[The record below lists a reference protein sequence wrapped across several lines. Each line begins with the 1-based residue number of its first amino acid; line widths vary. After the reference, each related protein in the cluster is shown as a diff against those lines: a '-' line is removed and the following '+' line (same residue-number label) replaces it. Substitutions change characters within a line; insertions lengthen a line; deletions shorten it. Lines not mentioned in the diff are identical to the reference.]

1 MSATP
6 GGSAVARAHIRVA
19 FRVCYGFLQKR
30 RPPGYRD

>member
-6 GGSAVARAHIRVA
+6 GGSAVAQSSDPQA